1 MLPRAV
7 IALAGLLLFTA
18 PAAAQSLA
26 DLTPAQVERYD
37 RFVDQA
43 TAIAERYIYIDGR
56 PQAAPNEAEIRRAI
70 AIYDEALAIYPGRYG
85 VWWMR
90 GKLFQVFHEDREAFV
105 SFQRAY
111 AVEPNSQPV
120 INEMTIHAMELGEFE
135 LAFEAVQHG
144 LTLFPNDLPL
154 RARLALVQL
163 LRGHPAEA
171 IVAADRALEIAP
183 SDGISRQIKRLAE
196 EVRDGRRPQ
205 PRSMRDLT
213 G

>member
-1 MLPRAV
+1 MLLRAV
-7 IALAGLLLFTA
+7 IALAGLLLFSA
-18 PAAAQSLA
+18 PAAAQSVA

-37 RFVDQA
+37 ALIDQA
-43 TAIAERYIYIDGR
+43 TPIAERYIYIEGR
-56 PQAAPNEAEIRRAI
+56 PHARRNEGEIRRAI
-70 AIYDEALAIYPGRYG
+70 ALYDEALAIYPGRYS

-90 GKLFQVFHEDREAFV
+90 GKLFQALHEDREAFI

-111 AVEPNSQPV
+111 ALEPNSQQV

-135 LAFEAVQHG
+135 FTFAAVQHG

-163 LRGHPAEA
+163 LRGYPVEA
-171 IVAADRALEIAP
+171 IAAADRALELAP
-183 SDGISRQIKRLAE
+183 NDSISRSIRRLAE